1 MKQIWF
7 KQKFYNLIL
16 EGKKTQTIRLWKRK
30 PNFKIGQEF
39 ECFFGFNHKKLYAF
53 IKEITVKNF
62 DQITEEE
69 VKQDG
74 YVSKEE
80 LLTNL
85 KNYYPDFDKKT
96 NLYFIKFE
104 LKNGK

>member
-30 PNFKIGQEF
+30 SNLKKGDEF
-39 ECFFGFNHKKLYAF
+39 ECFFGFKHKKLKAK
-53 IKEITVKNF
+53 ISNILIKNF
-62 DQITEEE
+62 EQITENE

-74 YVSKEE
+74 FFNKKE
-80 LLTNL
+80 LLLSL
-85 KNYYPDFDKKT
+85 KNFYPNFDLKIE
-96 NLYFIKFE
+96 LYLIKFE
-104 LKNGK
+104 LLK